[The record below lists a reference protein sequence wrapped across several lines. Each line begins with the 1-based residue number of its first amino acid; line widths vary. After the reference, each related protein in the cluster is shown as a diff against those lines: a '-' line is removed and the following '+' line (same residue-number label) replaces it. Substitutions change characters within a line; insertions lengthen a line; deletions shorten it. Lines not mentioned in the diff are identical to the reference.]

1 MTRSSSITNLLHFV
15 TQDMK
20 IDIPLFQNN
29 PKKSI
34 ELNLDNMDL
43 VTATAEAKKVLQ
55 YVLSTDSFWVCEYGT
70 DNGDTFIANNFFACE
85 PSVEILEYHSKWID
99 RDWFEYEK
107 DAIAC
112 VHTSLPS
119 FSLDAYIHYAL
130 RMEYLSNT
138 IFLINPNKGYAV
150 WIYDRRGMD
159 IASKDASLL
168 FDLNKE
174 FGHLVN
180 QV

>member
-1 MTRSSSITNLLHFV
+1 MTHLSSTSNLLRFI

-20 IDIPLFQNN
+20 IDIPLSQNN
-29 PKKSI
+29 PKESI
-34 ELNLDNMDL
+34 ELNLENMDL
-43 VTATAEAKKVLQ
+43 ISAAAATKEILR

-70 DNGDTFIANNFFACE
+70 DNGDTFMENHFFACE
-85 PSVEILEYHSKWID
+85 PSVEILEYHSELID

-112 VHTSLPS
+112 VHTSLPL

-138 IFLINPNKGYAV
+138 IFLVNPTKGYAV

-159 IASKDASLL
+159 IASKAASLL

-174 FGHLVN
+174 FGHLIN